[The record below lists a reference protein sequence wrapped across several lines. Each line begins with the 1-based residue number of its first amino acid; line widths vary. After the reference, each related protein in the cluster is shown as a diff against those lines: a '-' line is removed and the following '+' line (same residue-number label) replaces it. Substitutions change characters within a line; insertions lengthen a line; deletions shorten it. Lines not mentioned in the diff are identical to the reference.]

1 MKKIILSTSL
11 ALLGL
16 GLFSSA
22 LQAKE
27 CFTAK
32 SIDVTWIS
40 YKTMAK
46 IGVGGNFSSTLFT
59 PAHKDASST
68 AIMLQGA
75 TVKLSLINLD
85 AHNATK
91 NSNIAEFFVANLS
104 AKEINAK
111 IVSAD
116 DKKLTVAITL
126 NKKTHNIP
134 MHYTIKNSK
143 IIAKGVIDALDFDLV
158 PALRTLNKNVAG
170 HKNKGWNDIAIAFD
184 MPFTTATC
192 K

>member
-1 MKKIILSTSL
+1 MKKIILSATL
-11 ALLGL
+11 ALMGF

-27 CFTAK
+27 CFHAK
-32 SIDVTWIS
+32 SIDVKWVS

-46 IGVGGNFSSTLFT
+46 IGVGGNFSSSSFAQETE
-59 PAHKDASST
+59 DATST
-68 AIMLQGA
+68 AVMLQGA
-75 TVKLSLINLD
+75 TVKLSLANLD
-85 AHNATK
+85 AHNPTK
-91 NSNIAEFFVANLS
+91 NSNIAEYFVANLS

-116 DKKLTVAITL
+116 EKQLTVAITL
-126 NKKTHNIP
+126 NKRTQNIP
-134 MHYTIKNSK
+134 MSYTIKNSK
-143 IIAKGVIDALDFDLV
+143 IIANGVIDALDFDLV
-158 PALRTLNKNVAG
+158 PALRTLNKNVSG
-170 HKNKGWNDIAIAFD
+170 HKNKGWNDISIAFE